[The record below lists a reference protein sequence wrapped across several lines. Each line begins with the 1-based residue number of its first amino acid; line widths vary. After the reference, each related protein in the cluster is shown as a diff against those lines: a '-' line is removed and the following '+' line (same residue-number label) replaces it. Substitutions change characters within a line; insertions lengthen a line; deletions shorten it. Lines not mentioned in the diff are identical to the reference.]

1 MLKKLFKY
9 DIHFQIK
16 RVLPLYLIT
25 LAMALALRCMQ
36 FLTQKL
42 VFLQFILGFMVIGF
56 IILLVALFLWTFIVS
71 VKYFYDTML
80 KDEAYL
86 RNTLPVSRSQIFFSQ
101 ELVALCTLGLAV
113 LVCLLSVGLA
123 FFTIDGNFIISM
135 IELLFGING
144 HMVGILLLETGI
156 MLLWDYMAIVTLFF
170 TAMML
175 GQTRQSNKVLYSI
188 AFGVLLY
195 ICMQLGSMVG
205 VLFNMTVTQGY
216 TELVNNMV
224 LEMDSLQ
231 YIILSAMISEIVIS
245 TIYIVGFHCLGVHIA
260 NTKLNLE

>member
-9 DIHFQIK
+9 DIRFQIK
-16 RVLPLYLIT
+16 RVLPVYVIT

-36 FLTQKL
+36 FLTQRFP
-42 VFLQFILGFMVIGF
+42 FLQFILGFMVVGF
-56 IILLVALFLWTFIVS
+56 VILLVAVFLWTFIVS

-101 ELVALCTLGLAV
+101 ELTALCTLGLAV
-113 LVCLLSVGLA
+113 LVFLLSVTLA
-123 FFTIDGNFIISM
+123 FFTLDGNFIVSI

-144 HMVGILLLETGI
+144 RMVGMLLLEAGI
-156 MLLWDYMAIVTLFF
+156 MLLWDYMVIITLFF
-170 TAMML
+170 AAMML
-175 GQTRQSNKVLYSI
+175 GQTRQNNKVLYAI

-195 ICMQLGSMVG
+195 ICMQLGSMIG

-216 TELVNNMV
+216 TELINDTMLGMDNLQHIV
-224 LEMDSLQ
+224 LHT
-231 YIILSAMISEIVIS
+231 MISEIVIS
-245 TIYIVGFHCLGVHIA
+245 TIYIVGFHYLGVHIA

>member
-9 DIHFQIK
+9 DIRFQIK

-42 VFLQFILGFMVIGF
+42 AFLQFILGFMVIGF

-123 FFTIDGNFIISM
+123 FFTIDGNSIISM

-216 TELVNNMV
+216 TELINNMV

-231 YIILSAMISEIVIS
+231 HIILSAMISEIVIS